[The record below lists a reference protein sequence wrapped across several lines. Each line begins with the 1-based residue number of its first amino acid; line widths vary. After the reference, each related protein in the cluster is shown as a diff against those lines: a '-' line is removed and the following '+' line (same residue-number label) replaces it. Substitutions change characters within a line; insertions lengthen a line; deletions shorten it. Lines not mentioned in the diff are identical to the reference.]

1 VIDAKNANAALILQA
16 IGRIAR
22 LQQGANDTVA
32 AEAGGNGSA
41 DPVWHEFERSLT
53 EVFGQRLFTVLA
65 YDDTS
70 SRLGRLHSNRLDI
83 NPVGGVKRVTQ
94 SRWAAQVLH
103 RGEFFVGSTRDDIKA
118 VFSEYEVLWSIG
130 CESVLNIP
138 VRKNGVTL
146 GTMNLLG
153 EAGLY
158 DHADLELA
166 SIFAQLAVAPLEDQV
181 QRIRGLADP
190 DFMEQV

>member
-1 VIDAKNANAALILQA
+1 LILNA
-16 IGRIAR
+16 LARIAR
-22 LQQGANDTVA
+22 VQQASHATA
-32 AEAGGNGSA
+32 AGGDGIG
-41 DPVWHEFERSLT
+41 DPVWHEFEQSLT

-65 YDDTS
+65 YDARS

-83 NPVGGVKRVTQ
+83 NPVGGLKRVTQ
-94 SRWAAQVLH
+94 SRWSAQVLQ
-103 RGEFFVGSTRDDIKA
+103 RGEMFVGSSRADIQA
-118 VFSEYEVLWSIG
+118 VFSEYELLWSIG

-158 DHADLELA
+158 DHADLETA

-181 QRIRGLADP
+181 QRIRGLEDP

>member
-1 VIDAKNANAALILQA
+1 MTDANSATAARTLHA
-16 IGRIAR
+16 IARVAR
-22 LQQGANDTVA
+22 LQQAGPAT
-32 AEAGGNGSA
+32 EAGGDGRPEA
-41 DPVWHEFERSLT
+41 VWDEFERSLT

-65 YDDTS
+65 YDDSS
-70 SRLGRLHSNRLDI
+70 SRLGRLHSNRVDI
-83 NPVGGVKRVTQ
+83 NPIGGLKRVTP
-94 SRWAAQVLH
+94 SRWSAQVLQ
-103 RGEFFVGSTRDDIKA
+103 RGEVFIGSTREDIKA
-118 VFSEYEVLWSIG
+118 VFSEYQVLWSIG

-153 EAGLY
+153 DAGLY
-158 DHADLELA
+158 DHADLEVA

-190 DFMEQV
+190 DVMEQV

>member
-1 VIDAKNANAALILQA
+1 MQQEGGKADLIW
-16 IGRIAR
+16 
-22 LQQGANDTVA
+22 
-32 AEAGGNGSA
+32 S
-41 DPVWHEFERSLT
+41 EFERSLT

-65 YDDTS
+65 YDETS

-83 NPVGGVKRVTQ
+83 NPVGGLKRVTQ
-94 SRWAAQVLH
+94 SRWSDHVLR
-103 RGEFFVGSTRDDIKA
+103 RGEIFVGSTREDIKA

-158 DHADLELA
+158 DHADIALA
-166 SIFAQLAVAPLEDQV
+166 MVFAQLAVSPLEDQV
-181 QRIRGLADP
+181 QTLRGLEDP

>member
-1 VIDAKNANAALILQA
+1 VRDAKNANSALILNA
-16 IGRIAR
+16 IARIAR
-22 LQQGANDTVA
+22 LQQA
-32 AEAGGNGSA
+32 ADVTEAGGDGIG
-41 DPVWHEFERSLT
+41 DTVWHEFERSLT

-65 YDDTS
+65 YDATS

-83 NPVGGVKRVTQ
+83 NPVGGLKRVTQ

-103 RGEFFVGSTRDDIKA
+103 GGEMFIGSTRDDIKA

-158 DHADLELA
+158 DHADLEVA
-166 SIFAQLAVAPLEDQV
+166 AIFAQLAVAPLEDQV

>member
-1 VIDAKNANAALILQA
+1 MTNTNHALILRA
-16 IGRIAR
+16 IERIAR
-22 LQQGANDTVA
+22 MQQK
-32 AEAGGNGSA
+32 GGKA
-41 DPVWHEFERSLT
+41 DLVWSEFERSLT

-65 YDDTS
+65 YDEAS

-83 NPVGGVKRVTQ
+83 NPVGGLKRVTQ
-94 SRWAAQVLH
+94 SRWSDQVLR
-103 RGEFFVGSTRDDIKA
+103 RGEIFVGSTREDIKS

-158 DHADLELA
+158 DQADIALA
-166 SIFAQLAVAPLEDQV
+166 LVFAQLAVSPLEDQV
-181 QRIRGLADP
+181 QKLSGLEDP